1 MGNCVEWKFMSDESS
16 GKTVGSDWTH
26 LLTDP
31 DLVKHM
37 GQLLQTYREAP
48 LDKREEALL
57 AAMREIKGSPA
68 PSSGKTDSAIEP
80 AEPASF
86 LPTPSTEVPPFD
98 PDVFVSEVGD
108 DRRSHPRMK
117 CFVAV
122 EIRVEGSETPLWGN
136 LANTSM
142 GGCFI
147 ELSTS
152 IPSGKKLE
160 IGLWIAN
167 GKLWAK
173 GLILD
178 GIATRQTSR
187 KGLRVKFSQ
196 MEASE
201 KQNLREFL
209 KYVQQATRASRSEKN
224 YLSMLK

>member
-1 MGNCVEWKFMSDESS
+1 MSNESS
-16 GKTVGSDWTH
+16 GKTAGSDWTH
-26 LLTDP
+26 VMTDP

-37 GQLLQTYREAP
+37 GRLLQTYREAP
-48 LDKREEALL
+48 LDKREGALL
-57 AAMREIKGSPA
+57 AAMREIKREAA
-68 PSSGKTDSAIEP
+68 PSDNKTGAAIEQI
-80 AEPASF
+80 EPQASF

-98 PDVFVSEVGD
+98 PDMFAETGD

-160 IGLWIAN
+160 IGLWVAN

-196 MEASE
+196 MEPSE
-201 KQNLREFL
+201 KQSLRQFL

>member
-1 MGNCVEWKFMSDESS
+1 MSNESS

-48 LDKREEALL
+48 IDKREEALL
-57 AAMREIKGSPA
+57 AAMREIKGAVEPC
-68 PSSGKTDSAIEP
+68 SGNTESVIEQT
-80 AEPASF
+80 EPQASF
-86 LPTPSTEVPPFD
+86 LPTPSTDVPPFD
-98 PDVFVSEVGD
+98 PDMFVNETD

-160 IGLWIAN
+160 IGLWVAN

-196 MEASE
+196 MEPSE

>member
-1 MGNCVEWKFMSDESS
+1 MSDRRS
-16 GKTVGSDWTH
+16 GETVGSDWTH

-37 GQLLQTYREAP
+37 GQLLQAYREAP
-48 LDKREEALL
+48 PEKREEALL
-57 AAMREIKGSPA
+57 AAMREVKGGAALSSPGSELA
-68 PSSGKTDSAIEP
+68 VQQGQ
-80 AEPASF
+80 ASTSL
-86 LPTPSTEVPPFD
+86 LPTPSAQIPPFEAD
-98 PDVFVSEVGD
+98 MFGSGPGD
-108 DRRSHPRMK
+108 DRRRHPRMK

-122 EIRVEGSETPLWGN
+122 EIRVEGTTTPLWGN

-147 ELSTS
+147 EISST

-160 IGLWIAN
+160 IGLWVAN
-167 GKLWAK
+167 GKLWVK

-178 GIATRQTSR
+178 GVASRQTSR
-187 KGLRVKFSQ
+187 TGLRVKFSP
-196 MEASE
+196 MEPVE

-209 KYVQQATRASRSEKN
+209 KYVQEATRASRSEKN

>member
-1 MGNCVEWKFMSDESS
+1 VSERKSMSDRRS
-16 GKTVGSDWTH
+16 GETVGSDWTH
-26 LLTDP
+26 LLADP

-37 GQLLQTYREAP
+37 GRLLQTYREAP
-48 LDKREEALL
+48 PETREEALL
-57 AAMREIKGSPA
+57 AAMREIKSA
-68 PSSGKTDSAIEP
+68 AASASSQSESV
-80 AEPASF
+80 AEPTETQTPS
-86 LPTPSTEVPPFD
+86 LPTPSTQVPPFE
-98 PDVFVSEVGD
+98 PDMFAKESGD

-122 EIRVEGSETPLWGN
+122 EIRVEGSATPLWGN

-147 ELSTS
+147 EISS
-152 IPSGKKLE
+152 AIPSGKKLE
-160 IGLWIAN
+160 IGLWVAN
-167 GKLWAK
+167 GKIWVK

-187 KGLRVKFSQ
+187 AGLRVKFSQ
-196 MEASE
+196 MEPAE

-209 KYVQQATRASRSEKN
+209 RYVQDATRALRSEKN